1 MQAVPR
7 GGGNV
12 LTVFLVGPQLLR
24 LGVRRDTGTATARV
38 HGEEKGDRRQEVE
51 SRCSVRT
58 EPWEEIDM
66 IQKTAANR
74 NE

>member
-7 GGGNV
+7 GGEDV
-12 LTVFLVGPQLLR
+12 LTVLLGGPQLLR
-24 LGVRRDTGTATARV
+24 LGVLRGTGTATAQV

-58 EPWEEIDM
+58 EPWEETEM

>member
-12 LTVFLVGPQLLR
+12 LTVLLVGPQLLR
-24 LGVRRDTGTATARV
+24 LGVLRDTGTATALV

-58 EPWEEIDM
+58 EPWEETEM